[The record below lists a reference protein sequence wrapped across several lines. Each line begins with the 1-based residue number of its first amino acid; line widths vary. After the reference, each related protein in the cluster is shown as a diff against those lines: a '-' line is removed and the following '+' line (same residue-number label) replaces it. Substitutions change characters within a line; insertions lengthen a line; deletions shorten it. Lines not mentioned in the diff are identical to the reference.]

1 MSKTGISDDCIVH
14 SRKYLSNFHANVN
27 ELHRTKEFSYPIL
40 QKLPKLCCS
49 CENKKGLLNL
59 ILISNRIR
67 IYLGEHI
74 FTIAHLRKLCQQI
87 QMLKNNLSTSQLQC
101 DDSTIYYVI
110 LTHTE
115 KLTFSQCLYKI
126 GRFVGHNGESL
137 QRFESSRNITI
148 YIVNERSNKKLRE
161 LADRFQIK
169 YRQYSIESY
178 MVCFTVNNGDH
189 RPKNI
194 NKIKSA
200 LRSRWNDIVMTN
212 YDERTYGYN
221 ISSREIIE
229 PSVEFTEDSRWRPKR
244 RIPKSKLNKIKRQFD
259 S

>member
-1 MSKTGISDDCIVH
+1 MSKASISDDCIVH

-49 CENKKGLLNL
+49 CENKKGLLSL

-74 FTIAHLRKLCQQI
+74 FTVAHLRKLCQRI
-87 QMLKNNLSTSQLQC
+87 QVFEGNLSTSKLHC
-101 DDSTIYYVI
+101 DNSTIYYVI
-110 LTHTE
+110 LTHSE
-115 KLTFSQCLYKI
+115 KLTVSQCLYKI

-148 YIVNERSNKKLRE
+148 NIVNKQSNKKLRE
-161 LADRFQIK
+161 LADRLQIK
-169 YRQYSIESY
+169 YHQYSTDSY
-178 MVCFTVNNGDH
+178 MVCFTVTNGDH

-194 NKIKSA
+194 SKIKNA
-200 LRSRWNDIVMTN
+200 LHSRWNDIVMRN
-212 YDERTYGYN
+212 YDGRTYGYN

-244 RIPKSKLNKIKRQFD
+244 RIPKSKLNKIK
-259 S
+259 